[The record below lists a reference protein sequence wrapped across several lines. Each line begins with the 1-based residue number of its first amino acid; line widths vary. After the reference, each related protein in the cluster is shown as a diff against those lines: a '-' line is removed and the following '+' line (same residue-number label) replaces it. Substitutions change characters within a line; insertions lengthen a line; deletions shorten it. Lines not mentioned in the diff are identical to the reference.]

1 MKRVFDS
8 AASPELYEIKRK
20 AMTAENRSP
29 DRRVIKTK
37 RAIKSAFA
45 KLLSEK
51 DINDITI
58 SDIAAVA
65 DINRKTFYNY
75 YSGVHEVVD
84 EIENDIISHVDE
96 AITDIDFKN
105 NLESPYLLFEKLTAV
120 INTDMDFFGYL
131 LSMNSNVSLTS
142 KITELL
148 SAKVKTVIRPYLET
162 EDEQLDLMLTF
173 MMSGMVAVY
182 RQWFNSDRTEPIDDI
197 SNRINI
203 LTFKG
208 LNGFLGTDF

>member
-1 MKRVFDS
+1 
-8 AASPELYEIKRK
+8 
-20 AMTAENRSP
+20 MTAEKRSP

-45 KLLSEK
+45 KLLTEK

-75 YSGVHEVVD
+75 YSGVHEVID

-96 AITDIDFKN
+96 ALTDIDFKN
-105 NLESPYLLFEKLTAV
+105 TLESPYLLFEKLTAV

-131 LSMNSNVSLTS
+131 LGMNTNVSLTS

-148 SAKVKTVIRPYLET
+148 SSKVKAVILQYLDFE
-162 EDEQLDLMLTF
+162 EERLDLMLTF

-182 RQWFNSDRTEPIDDI
+182 KQWFNSDRTQPIEEI
-197 SNRINI
+197 SNQINI
-203 LTFKG
+203 FVFKG
-208 LNGFLGTDF
+208 LNGFLGIDF

>member
-1 MKRVFDS
+1 MQ
-8 AASPELYEIKRK
+8 ETTHI
-20 AMTAENRSP
+20 
-29 DRRVIKTK
+29 DRRVVKTK
-37 RAIKSAFA
+37 RAIKEAFA
-45 KLLSEK
+45 KLLTQK

-58 SDIAAVA
+58 SDIAAQA

-96 AITDIDFKN
+96 AITDIYFKN
-105 NLESPYLLFEKLTAV
+105 ILESPYLLFEKLTAV
-120 INTDMDFFGYL
+120 INTYMDFFGYL

-203 LTFKG
+203 LAFKG

>member
-1 MKRVFDS
+1 
-8 AASPELYEIKRK
+8 
-20 AMTAENRSP
+20 MTAEKHST
-29 DRRVIKTK
+29 DRRVIRTK
-37 RAIKSAFA
+37 RAIKNSFA
-45 KLLSEK
+45 RLLTEK

-75 YSGVHEVVD
+75 YSGVHEVID

-96 AITDIDFKN
+96 ALTEIDFKDN
-105 NLESPYLLFEKLTAV
+105 MSSPYLIFEKLTAV

-142 KITELL
+142 KIVELL
-148 SAKVKTVIRPYLET
+148 TVKVKAILQQYLVIE
-162 EDEQLDLMLTF
+162 ENKLDLMLEF
-173 MMSGMVAVY
+173 MITGMVSVY
-182 RQWFNSDRTEPIDDI
+182 KKWFNSDRSEPVEEI
-197 SNRINI
+197 SRQMNI